1 MEVDY
6 EVYAEGA
13 ALLGWLNAT
22 LQLSSA
28 TPFDGNLVLK
38 QLAGEIQRGLEAR
51 GAQVAHL
58 KMTLDPG
65 DGVMDLAVINLVRND
80 YVPELSQELQ
90 EPLAGGHL
98 IINVRAEIS
107 PEGLRGALEQGLRCV
122 LGNNP
127 WLTARLAHFVTF
139 RPGIPTP
146 PHTIINLM

>member
-6 EVYAEGA
+6 EVYAEGE

-28 TPFDGNLVLK
+28 IPFDGNLVLK

-65 DGVMDLAVINLVRND
+65 DGAMDLAVINLVRND

-90 EPLAGGHL
+90 APLAGGQL
-98 IINVRAEIS
+98 IINVRAEIL
-107 PEGLRGALEQGLRCV
+107 PEELRCV
-122 LGNNP
+122 LEESLQRARGNNAG
-127 WLTARLAHFVTF
+127 LIIRIDHLESF
-139 RPGIPTP
+139 RPGKPTP
-146 PHTIINLM
+146 THRLVSRA